1 MSYTHLTKTE
11 LVFIEEYHEFGLS
24 GRKIA
29 KKLKR
34 GHEAIYRVIRQL
46 KKGLTAIDVHLEYK
60 ANKAKCGRKRIQ
72 LTPDEKTYIKEKVRD
87 GWTPDVII
95 GRSERPIPC
104 SMRTLY
110 RKFELG
116 EFAINDLPMQGKR
129 KPNGHQEKR
138 GRQSF
143 RRSIRGRDQQHPN
156 YQKEFGHLEGDTI
169 IGRHHKSA
177 VITLVERLTKCIIAI
192 KPAGRQAANIETSP
206 NQWLGQLPQ
215 NFFKSIIFDCGKEF
229 SNWKSISNKQDIDIY
244 FADPGTPSQR
254 GLNEHSNGLL
264 RKNGLPK
271 EMDFNSVTQA
281 YISEVVRKRNSI
293 PRKSLNYQ
301 TPIECLMNFVGQDF
315 DESVLSRLI

>member
-11 LVFIEEYHEFGLS
+11 LVFIEEYHDFGLS

-46 KKGLTAIDVHLEYK
+46 KKGLKAIDIYRQYRK
-60 ANKAKCGRKRIQ
+60 NKSKCGRKRIV
-72 LTPDEKTYIKEKVRD
+72 LPPDEKKYIKKKVSK

-95 GRSERPIPC
+95 GRKEKPISC

-110 RKFELG
+110 RRFSEG
-116 EFAINDLPMQGKR
+116 EFNQQTLPMQGKR

-143 RRSIRGRDQQHPN
+143 RRTIKDREKDHPN
-156 YQKEFGHLEGDTI
+156 FENEFGHLEGDTI

-177 VITLVERLTKCIIAI
+177 VITLVERKPKCIIAI
-192 KPAGRQAANIETSP
+192 KPAGRQAAHIEKSL
-206 NQWLGQLPQ
+206 NNWLNRLPR
-215 NFFKSIIFDCGKEF
+215 NLFKSIIFDCGKEF
-229 SNWKSISNKQDIDIY
+229 SNWKSISNEQDIDIY

-264 RKNGLPK
+264 RRNGLPK
-271 EMDFNSVTQA
+271 EMDFNPVSQE
-281 YISEVVRKRNSI
+281 YISKVAKKRNNI
-293 PRKSLNYQ
+293 PRKSLGYL
-301 TPIECLMNFVGQDF
+301 TPIEYFMKHVDQKF
-315 DESVLSRLI
+315 DKNILSRLI